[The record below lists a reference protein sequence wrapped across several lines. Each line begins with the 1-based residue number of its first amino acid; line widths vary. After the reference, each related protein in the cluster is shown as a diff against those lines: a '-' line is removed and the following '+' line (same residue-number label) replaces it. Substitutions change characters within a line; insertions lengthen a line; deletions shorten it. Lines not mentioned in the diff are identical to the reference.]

1 MANQKTIQ
9 THLKIMEACGRA
21 NVPVMFVGAPGIGKT
36 AILEQ
41 FCDQLNYRLDVQLLS
56 TQDNTDVSGLPV
68 RTEVGNTFTTEY
80 ATPRYQLDIIENPKT
95 LLFLD
100 EMNNGAPAVQS
111 AWLTILQSRKFPN
124 GLKMDKDTW
133 IVGAMNPRT
142 QSADGWE
149 LSLAT
154 TNRICFI
161 PFEVP
166 FSFWKSWMLEN
177 QPKFTFAFDNLDED
191 RIKKSEMDWKV
202 KIISFLESTEG
213 REYEQRFPKLDADP
227 TAYGA
232 ITESEKEIFRMA
244 WCSRRSW
251 YNAAKVLSYLGDD
264 KVAINIA
271 LNGLVGYAA
280 AVAFLDF
287 VSTSDSLPSAK
298 EVVNN
303 PKIIDWKN
311 EFRMDQINKLFRN
324 ILDLKDKDEEI
335 YDLFEY
341 VIKEGRADL
350 VTPYMY
356 NDDGTGFISTYKG
369 TKSLET
375 LIKYWSEA
383 QN

>member
-1 MANQKTIQ
+1 MEDKKIL

-36 AILEQ
+36 AILEA
-41 FCDQLNYRLDVQLLS
+41 FSDQLSYRMDVQLLS
-56 TQDNTDVSGLPV
+56 TQDNTDVTGLPV
-68 RTEVGNTFTTEY
+68 RTEMEGVFTTEY
-80 ATPRYQLDIIENPKT
+80 ATPRYQLDIINNPKT
-95 LLFLD
+95 ILFLD
-100 EMNNGAPAVQS
+100 EMNNGAPSVQS

-124 GLKMDKDTW
+124 GMKMSDDTW

-166 FSFWKSWMLEN
+166 FSFWKDFMLE
-177 QPKFTFAFDNLDED
+177 QQTSFDFAFED
-191 RIKKSEMDWKV
+191 LSKEEIDKSERDWKI
-202 KIISFLESTEG
+202 KIVRFLESTEG
-213 REYEQRFPKLDADP
+213 KEYEQRFPKLDADP
-227 TAYGA
+227 LAYGA
-232 ITESEKEIFRMA
+232 VTESEKEIFKMA

-287 VSTSDSLPSAK
+287 VASSDKLPTPT
-298 EVVNN
+298 EVIEN
-303 PKIIDWKN
+303 PSIIDWKN
-311 EFRMDQINKLFRN
+311 EFRVDQVNKLMRA
-324 ILDLKDKDEEI
+324 ILKLKNKDEEI
-335 YDLFEY
+335 FDLFLH
-341 VIKEGRADL
+341 ILKEGRAEL
-350 VTPYMY
+350 VSPYMY
-356 NDDGTGFISTYKG
+356 NEDNTGFITTYKG
-369 TKSLET
+369 SRDISELV
-375 LIKYWSEA
+375 KYWEA
-383 QN
+383 

>member
-1 MANQKTIQ
+1 MNNSIL

-41 FCDQLNYRLDVQLLS
+41 FSEQLDYRLDIQLLS
-56 TQDNTDVSGLPV
+56 TQDNTDVTGLPV
-68 RTEVGNTFTTEY
+68 RTEVNGVFTTDY
-80 ATPRYQLDIIENPKT
+80 ATPRYQLDIINNPNT
-95 LLFLD
+95 ILFLD
-100 EMNNGAPAVQS
+100 EMNNGAPSVQS

-124 GLKMDKDTW
+124 GMKMNDKTW

-166 FSFWKSWMLEN
+166 FSYWKEFMLGT
-177 QPKFTFAFDNLDED
+177 QSKFKFAFDTL
-191 RIKKSEMDWKV
+191 SEADIATSEKDWKY
-202 KIISFLESTEG
+202 KIVSFLESTEG
-213 REYEQRFPKLDADP
+213 REYEQRFPKTDADP
-227 TAYGA
+227 TSYGA
-232 ITESEKEIFRMA
+232 ITESDKEIFKMA

-280 AVAFLDF
+280 AVAFMEF
-287 VSTSDSLPSAK
+287 VAVNDKLPSAT
-298 EVVNN
+298 EVINN
-303 PKIIDWKN
+303 PSIIDWKN
-311 EFRMDQINKLFRN
+311 ENRVDQINKIMRN
-324 ILDLKDKDEEI
+324 IMKLKNKDEEI
-335 YDLFEY
+335 FDLFLH
-341 VIKEGRADL
+341 VLKEGRAEL
-350 VTPYMY
+350 ISPYMY
-356 NDDGTGFISTYKG
+356 DDNNTGFISTYKG
-369 TKSLET
+369 TRDISE
-375 LIKYWSEA
+375 LIQYWDK
-383 QN
+383 Q